1 MTEASRRSAVV
12 GAEVDL
18 VNNQGLGIPAIFQ
31 RRIAVSPSRGAVAVK
46 VLESIAY
53 VGRKPLR
60 RSECL
65 LAPWTLCQFD
75 CGPGCE
81 VVFPCRRKASVED
94 LYDEPSDGQRR
105 WSGGFCRTRTDGSQR
120 YQIAIPADVP
130 WIEFRDPR
138 RGLVVRRQPP
148 APAGRFLH
156 RHPRRGAAGR
166 ARRKGV
172 RYSVYS
178 DASPFMEI
186 EAAGGCPAV
195 IRPNA
200 EMSVAVSTRFVRTQ
214 AKAA

>member
-138 RGLVVRRQPP
+138 RGLVVRRTSAPLPP
-148 APAGRFLH
+148 GDSYIDIRDAAPTSRPAARASATASIATL
-156 RHPRRGAAGR
+156 RLLWRSKRRAA
-166 ARRKGV
+166 ARRSFAPTP
-172 RYSVYS
+172 R
-178 DASPFMEI
+178 
-186 EAAGGCPAV
+186 
-195 IRPNA
+195 
-200 EMSVAVSTRFVRTQ
+200 
-214 AKAA
+214 